1 MLAPLVL
8 QDLQAAT
15 AAPVITLQPQSIAV
29 QAGTNAV
36 FTVNVT
42 GINVTYQWFKNG
54 VAIPSA
60 TSATLNYGPTI
71 YPDDTGDQFYVIASN
86 AAGFVTSGTA
96 ILTVLLTTSAA
107 AQPTQTT
114 GSDIVLGAL
123 LNINAYSPGQ
133 SLNAQIGSQCL
144 TVLNDLIDSLSTDQN
159 FIYTQ
164 TENIFGWTPGQY
176 KYTIGNPVGGN
187 FAGTLIGNSN
197 LISNL
202 VPPANLVVGAS
213 LSDLQSA
220 IPAGTTVLAIGANT
234 VTMSAMALF
243 SVSGFD
249 IVTYTT
255 PGDIDIARPLRIR
268 SGYTR
273 VTGGVAN
280 GLDYWFDC
288 QNTMDRYNEIGFKGV
303 AGPWPYMLAYQPTYP
318 LGTVWIY
325 PNPQSSNEVH
335 LFTDLIISE
344 FTLTGGVDLPQGYSR
359 ALKKLLALELC
370 PMFGKNPSTQLIK
383 QAKDARDL
391 IESQNSSPVE
401 TLRYDSD
408 LIYSRHMDASWIM
421 SGGFV

>member
-8 QDLQAAT
+8 ENLEAAT
-15 AAPVITLQPQSIAV
+15 VAPSITAQPASQSI
-29 QAGTNAV
+29 QAGSIATFSVTAAG
-36 FTVNVT
+36 VN
-42 GINVTYQWFKNG
+42 ITYQWFKNN
-54 VAIPSA
+54 VAILGA
-60 TSATLNYGPTI
+60 TSATLSYGPTA
-71 YPDDTGDQFYVIASN
+71 YPSDNGDQFYVTVSN
-86 AAGFVTSGTA
+86 TAGFVTSGIA
-96 ILTVLLTTSAA
+96 VLTVLLVTAA
-107 AQPTQTT
+107 APAPVQTT

-133 SLNAQIGSQCL
+133 PLSPQIGSQCL

-164 TENIFGWTPGQY
+164 TENIFGWTPGKY

-187 FAGTLIGNSN
+187 FAGTLLANSA
-197 LISNL
+197 LISN
-202 VPPANLVVGAS
+202 VTAPATLALGAS
-213 LSDLQSA
+213 LSDLQGA
-220 IPAGTTVLAIGANT
+220 IPSGTTVLAIGANT
-234 VTMSAMALF
+234 VTMSQPALF
-243 SVSGFD
+243 TVTGFD

-370 PMFGKNPSTQLIK
+370 PMFGKTPNPMLIK

-408 LIYSRHMDASWIM
+408 LIYSRHTDASWIM